1 MAQLPRTQPDA
12 TAMAQQMINGFTQ
25 HPEMFPSAN
34 VPDLQAALDDFKT
47 AATAYQLAM
56 AAAKQAGQRQKRAFA
71 ALQDQISN
79 QVKAAQVDTVAAPI
93 NLDRI
98 GYGPRRK
105 KTPIPPPA
113 QVDLV
118 SVRPCGTA
126 SLELTWKKTNPKAG
140 GKPQNFAIEMRIMGN
155 GQPEP
160 WHLVGTAFGYR
171 TVVTAQPVGVRMEYR
186 VVAANRAGRS
196 LPSNEMPVIL

>member
-34 VPDLQAALDDFKT
+34 VPDLQAALNDFKT
-47 AATAYQLAM
+47 AATAYTSAM

-71 ALQDQISN
+71 ALQGEISN
-79 QVKAAQVDTVAAPI
+79 QVKVAQVDTAAAPV

-105 KTPIPPPA
+105 KTPIPRPA
-113 QVDLV
+113 SVELLT
-118 SVRPCGTA
+118 VRPCDTA
-126 SLELTWKKTNPKAG
+126 SLELIWKKTNPKAG
-140 GKPQNFAIEMRIMGN
+140 GKPRNFAIEMRIMDNNRPG
-155 GQPEP
+155 P
-160 WHLVGTAFGYR
+160 WHLVGTAYGYR
-171 TVVTAQPVGVRMEYR
+171 TVLTDQPVGVRMQYR